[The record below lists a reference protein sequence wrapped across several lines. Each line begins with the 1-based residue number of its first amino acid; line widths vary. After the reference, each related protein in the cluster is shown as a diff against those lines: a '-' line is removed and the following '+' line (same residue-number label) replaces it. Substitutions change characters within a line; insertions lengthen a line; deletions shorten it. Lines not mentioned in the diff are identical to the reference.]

1 MTTRSLLA
9 LALGLACITPTFA
22 HADYRPGQDSRI
34 TAHERAGVAALDR
47 NHDGRI
53 SGREVHRANTALRQ
67 REIARR
73 EEARMRY
80 VARVRAERRA
90 FWQAVR
96 YPYRY
101 R

>member
-1 MTTRSLLA
+1 MKTRSLLV
-9 LALGLACITPTFA
+9 LALGFACVMPTFA
-22 HADYRPGQDSRI
+22 HADYRPRDDARM
-34 TAHERAGVAALDR
+34 TARETTRVAALDR
-47 NHDGRI
+47 DQDGHI
-53 SGREVHRANTALRQ
+53 SGREVRRANAALRR
-67 REIARR
+67 REMARR

-90 FWQAVR
+90 FWESVR